1 MRIGNLEVHIFEDSS
16 VAEITKHYNDL
27 VHKTIRFNEDDIY
40 SLEFA
45 VKEIK
50 RNLGLKNE

>member
-1 MRIGNLEVHIFEDSS
+1 MQIGRLKVNVYTNSKRASIEL
-16 VAEITKHYNDL
+16 HYNEAVSDKLDL
-27 VHKTIRFNEDDIY
+27 TEDDIY

-50 RNLGLKNE
+50 RKLNLE